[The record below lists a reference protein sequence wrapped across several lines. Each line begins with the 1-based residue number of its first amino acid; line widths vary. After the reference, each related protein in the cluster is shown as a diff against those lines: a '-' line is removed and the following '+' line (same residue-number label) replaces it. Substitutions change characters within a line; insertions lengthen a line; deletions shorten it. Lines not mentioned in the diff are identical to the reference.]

1 MPAWPPPEAKGLQR
15 FVEAQAP
22 VYDAVC
28 RELRAGRKTS
38 HWMWFVF
45 PQLRVLGRSATARH
59 FGLADLAEAQAY
71 AAHPLLGPRLVECS
85 GLVLEA
91 EGRSAHEIFGTPD
104 DLKLCSCMTL
114 FEAAATPPAPVFAR
128 VLERLFAGERDPLT
142 VAALGHGGASGS
154 DEGACL

>member
-1 MPAWPPPEAKGLQR
+1 MRPPLDPEGLQR
-15 FVEAQAP
+15 FVEAQAT

-45 PQLRVLGRSATARH
+45 PQLRVLGRSATARF

-71 AAHPLLGPRLVECS
+71 AAHPVLGPRLVECS
-85 GLVLEA
+85 ELVLA
-91 EGRSAHEIFGTPD
+91 ASGRSAHEIFGTPD

-114 FEAAATPPAPVFAR
+114 FEVAAAAPVFAR
-128 VLERLFAGERDPLT
+128 VLERLYAGERDALT
-142 VAALGHGGASGS
+142 LAELGRG
-154 DEGACL
+154 ERP